1 MALLARDISGIIFGG
16 SICAL
21 FGAGSRCNPFL
32 LIFRQRKPIPA
43 SARYLV
49 AIGMAA
55 SALHPMLNVGV

>member
-1 MALLARDISGIIFGG
+1 MALLARDISEIIFGG

-21 FGAGSRCNPFL
+21 FGAGSRCIL
-32 LIFRQRKPIPA
+32 SYYLQTIPA
-43 SARYLV
+43 SACYLV